1 MLRTSRAGQIGL
13 AMACGA
19 GLAACSL
26 FVSTD
31 GLQSGGDDGG
41 TISDAMT
48 TDVVADVKASDAAKD
63 SSSPADGPT
72 LGFCEQNP
80 GHKICWDFDESTT
93 VPTTDE
99 TNYVS
104 TQLFVDSA
112 DSVSKPNSLVLKWPA
127 GAGMNS
133 SITDDITLGTT
144 ISVAMDIRL
153 TSSDL
158 TTGQLVP
165 IYIVV
170 PPSAGESQHSFYV
183 QSYYG
188 ELDVTEGVMPD
199 DGGTSNYA
207 GWTLAS
213 PVPSDTW
220 VHIEF
225 SVDGTTGTVKMSYNG
240 APFPDG
246 QAISGFSAGA
256 GRVSVGAYTVSIPA
270 DITERLDNFLFDY

>member
-1 MLRTSRAGQIGL
+1 MRRTARAGQIGL
-13 AMACGA
+13 AMACGI

-31 GLQSGGDDGG
+31 GLQGGADGG
-41 TISDAMT
+41 TISDASIA
-48 TDVVADVKASDAAKD
+48 DVVSDVKTSDAAKD
-63 SSSPADGPT
+63 SSPPVDGPT
-72 LGFCEQNP
+72 LGFCDQNP

-99 TNYVS
+99 TNYGA
-104 TQLFVDSA
+104 TQLFVDPA
-112 DSVSKPNSLVLKWPA
+112 DSVSKPNSLELKWPA
-127 GAGMNS
+127 GAGTDI
-133 SITDDITLGTT
+133 SISDNITMGTT
-144 ISVAMDIRL
+144 ISVAMDIRM

-170 PPSAGESQHSFYV
+170 PPSAGESQHSFYL

-188 ELDVTEGVMPD
+188 EFDVTEGVMPD
-199 DGGTSNYA
+199 DGGASNYA

-220 VHIEF
+220 VHVEF
-225 SVDGTTGTVKMSYNG
+225 TVDGTTGLVKMSYNG
-240 APFPDG
+240 TPFPDG
-246 QAISGFSAGA
+246 QAISGFPAGA